1 MPRICYIAWLSPI
14 LERVCM
20 GHEDL
25 RKSVRNRIL
34 ILLDLKLV
42 FPGLLAWGSEWPEA
56 KNFKSISWGGGS
68 MLLVE
73 LLRLCL
79 VSASVPGA
87 APETWK
93 ERRIQSHRKP
103 QTGPLIECMRNGRTF
118 ISVGELKVKGQ
129 KDEQELVI
137 QEALASQLDLWKKNS
152 DCWISEEIDSYSF
165 SMRKMLWLG
174 KVRSLLR
181 WAFSSRK
188 KRN

>member
-1 MPRICYIAWLSPI
+1 MASVAKKELTWSAVFSSCDYAFCGSRYRFRVGKCLSSPSS
-14 LERVCM
+14 
-20 GHEDL
+20 
-25 RKSVRNRIL
+25 K
-34 ILLDLKLV
+34 
-42 FPGLLAWGSEWPEA
+42 GSSWPEA

-93 ERRIQSHRKP
+93 DRRIQSHRKP